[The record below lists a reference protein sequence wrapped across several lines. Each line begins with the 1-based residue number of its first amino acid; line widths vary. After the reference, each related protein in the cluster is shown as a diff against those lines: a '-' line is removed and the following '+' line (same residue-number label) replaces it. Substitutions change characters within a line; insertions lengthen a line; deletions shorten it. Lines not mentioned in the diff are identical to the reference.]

1 MIFAVDDLA
10 MSTLPQLVRLSSKLN
25 HVQIDGE
32 YIWLHQ
38 QHCLVT
44 TVTSIFPYLCLVILL
59 QDTQKEA
66 DEQGLLQTTERT
78 AD

>member
-32 YIWLHQ
+32 YI
-38 QHCLVT
+38 
-44 TVTSIFPYLCLVILL
+44 
-59 QDTQKEA
+59 
-66 DEQGLLQTTERT
+66 
-78 AD
+78 